1 MTDDL
6 VQRLRRTYRK
16 EFAVTGST
24 VGDISN
30 RLRPF
35 PILATEVLFNP
46 DGTAAADRIEQLE
59 REKAVVSDLWEQQK
73 QIALDYLA
81 DCNKAAEHIE
91 AQAAEIER
99 LKNKLSVD
107 TEPSPYCPI
116 CGSCGDEGCCGSKR
130 CMYPAA
136 EWQAGYEAGIEAAA
150 NALEADAKKCDC
162 FAYEENE
169 CDCGAWYEC
178 KSITSARAVEI
189 VRALQEQSK

>member
-16 EFAVTGST
+16 EYAPTGSMC
-24 VGDISN
+24 GDISN

-46 DGTAAADRIEQLE
+46 DGHEAANR
-59 REKAVVSDLWEQQK
+59 
-73 QIALDYLA
+73 
-81 DCNKAAEHIE
+81 IE

-99 LKNKLSVD
+99 LKVQLPVE

-130 CMYPAA
+130 CLYPAA
-136 EWQAGYEAGIEAAA
+136 EWQEGYEAGVEAAA
-150 NALEADAKKCDC
+150 KALEDDAMKCDC
-162 FAYEENE
+162 FAFEEDE
-169 CDCGAWYEC
+169 CACGAWNDY
-178 KSITSARAVEI
+178 KDITSARAVEI